1 MSSCP
6 LGALSGFVQLTGPIT
21 QPILSSISVNDSPPL
36 QFNFG
41 PRNVPH
47 TMYNTSYIGLT
58 ATDECIYKNKVYK
71 NIAIQLCK
79 PQHTGY
85 LLPNMP
91 TATLIAEMIVTY
103 YRQSGDPE
111 GIILCV
117 PIYTKYTASNHN
129 FLYNILDNSQE
140 LSNIPTLKSVFSST
154 DKIDKPSF
162 GYHSCFYTTD
172 YLSHNVYVLV
182 FPHGIAID
190 STYTNKLT
198 PRLSDKYVIP
208 FLIAGKQVVSTYT
221 PTMRGITTSITI
233 NATSSNTMFTNDMS
247 TSSSDFT
254 TKIQYYKY
262 NISLVTSREPKN
274 RYTTSQ
280 YKCMPFNR
288 EENLIMDNGAIYV
301 TPGETNASL
310 QSILDENKK
319 KREEEDSTMA
329 QSNKIGQT
337 IAFTAVGVVGFA
349 FLTAIGYA
357 AHIAT
362 KE

>member
-1 MSSCP
+1 
-6 LGALSGFVQLTGPIT
+6 
-21 QPILSSISVNDSPPL
+21 
-36 QFNFG
+36 
-41 PRNVPH
+41 
-47 TMYNTSYIGLT
+47 MYNTSYIGLT

-85 LLPNMP
+85 RLPDMTTDNP
-91 TATLIAEMIVTY
+91 VAEMIITY

-117 PIYTKYTASNHN
+117 PIYTKYTASNN
-129 FLYNILDNSQE
+129 EFLYNVLDNSQK

-154 DKIDKPSF
+154 KMIDKPSF

-182 FPHGIAID
+182 FPYGIAID

-198 PRLSDKYVIP
+198 PLLSDKYVIP
-208 FLIAGKQVVSTYT
+208 FLIAGKQVVSIYT
-221 PTMRGITTSITI
+221 PTTKGITITT
-233 NATSSNTMFTNDMS
+233 TSSNTMFTKDIS

-254 TKIQYYKY
+254 TKVQYYIY
-262 NISLVTSREPKN
+262 NISLVTSREPKK
-274 RYTTSQ
+274 RYTPSQ

-319 KREEEDSTMA
+319 KREEEDSIMA
-329 QSNKIGQT
+329 QVNKIGDR
-337 IAFTAVGVVGFA
+337 IAFTTVGVVGFA
-349 FLTAIGYA
+349 LVAAIAYA
-357 AHIAT
+357 MNAAT
-362 KE
+362 K

>member
-6 LGALSGFVQLTGPIT
+6 PGALTGFVQLTGPIS
-21 QPILSSISVNDSPPL
+21 QPILSTISVNDSPPL

-47 TMYNTSYIGLT
+47 TMYNTSYI
-58 ATDECIYKNKVYK
+58 ATTENDECIYKNKVYK
-71 NIAIQLCK
+71 NVAIQLCK

-85 LLPNMP
+85 RLPDMTNDNP
-91 TATLIAEMIVTY
+91 VAEMIITY
-103 YRQSGDPE
+103 YRNSGDPE
-111 GIILCV
+111 GIIVCV
-117 PIYTKYTASNHN
+117 PIYTKYTASNN
-129 FLYNILDNSQE
+129 EYLYNVLDNSQE
-140 LSNIPTLKSVFSST
+140 LRNIPTLKSVFSSA
-154 DKIDKPSF
+154 KMIDKPSV
-162 GYHSCFYTTD
+162 GYHSCFQTTD
-172 YLSHNVYVLV
+172 NKSNSLYVLV

-198 PRLSDKYVIP
+198 PHLSEKYIIP
-208 FLIAGKQVVSTYT
+208 FISAGTQVISTYT
-221 PTMRGITTSITI
+221 ITNGSI
-233 NATSSNTMFTNDMS
+233 NATSTTSNTMFTKDIS

-254 TKIQYYKY
+254 TKIQYYMY
-262 NISLVTSREPKN
+262 NISFVASREPKK

-329 QSNKIGQT
+329 QSNKIGNT
-337 IAFTAVGVVGFA
+337 IAMTAVGVGGVA
-349 FLTAIGYA
+349 LIIGIVIA
-357 AHIAT
+357 MNTAT
-362 KE
+362 K

>member
-6 LGALSGFVQLTGPIT
+6 PGALTGFVQLTGPIS
-21 QPILSSISVNDSPPL
+21 QPILSTISVNDSPPL

-47 TMYNTSYIGLT
+47 TINTGYI
-58 ATDECIYKNKVYK
+58 ATTENDECIYKNRVYK
-71 NIAIQLCK
+71 NTKIQLCK

-85 LLPNMP
+85 RLPDMTTDNP
-91 TATLIAEMIVTY
+91 VAEMIITY

-111 GIILCV
+111 GIIVCV
-117 PIYTKYTASNHN
+117 PIYTKYTASNN
-129 FLYNILDNSQE
+129 EYLYNVLDNSQE
-140 LSNIPTLKSVFSST
+140 LRNIPTLKSVFYST
-154 DKIDKPSF
+154 KMIDKPSI
-162 GYHSCFYTTD
+162 GYHSCFQTTD
-172 YLSHNVYVLV
+172 NKSYSLYVLV

-198 PRLSDKYVIP
+198 PHLSEKYIIP
-208 FLIAGKQVVSTYT
+208 FISTSTQVISTYT
-221 PTMRGITTSITI
+221 IRTGTI
-233 NATSSNTMFTNDMS
+233 NATSTTSNTMFTKDIS

-254 TKIQYYKY
+254 TKVQYYIY
-262 NISLVTSREPKN
+262 NISLVASREPKK

-319 KREEEDSTMA
+319 KREKEDSTMA
-329 QSNKIGQT
+329 QVNKIGDR

-349 FLTAIGYA
+349 LVAAIAYA
-357 AHIAT
+357 MNAAT
-362 KE
+362 K